1 MNKHHPFHPIIYVRG
16 FAATMPEIEETV
28 ADPFMGFNIGST
40 KARRL
45 DDGTLQRFYFESPL
59 VRFFSEHEYDD
70 VYDAGMD
77 QIIDPRAARSDI
89 AYRCLVIHRYYDSSS
104 ESFGDNKMQ
113 PIEEFA
119 IGLSNLIARVRDK
132 VCAKNPDG
140 SFVNDVAPEDFRV
153 YLVAHSMGGLVCRA
167 FLQNKKLDPAQT
179 ARCVDKMFTY
189 ATPHGGID
197 LRVVGNVPGWSIF
210 GEATN
215 FNRERMAGYLGMPGA
230 QDVSEVRGFPAD
242 YIFNLVGT
250 NSSDYLVAHG
260 ISRWAAG
267 EDSDGLVRIER
278 ATTHEYRKSF
288 ETGEIAD
295 IQSPRA
301 FAHRSHSGHYGI
313 VNSEEGYQNLVRFLF
328 GQLRVDGFLEIQE
341 LTLPDAVEQA
351 RARGARIRAS
361 YEFEVIVAVRGVEWH
376 LHRRTVREHS
386 AIFCTF
392 DQLFPPPDPNG
403 KVPPARTPRL
413 FSLFLDLTRRANVER
428 SSISFAFDL
437 AALIPDYTINHV
449 LKRDDHYEGGRMFL
463 DRIIIEATP
472 PAEDER
478 INDFGQ
484 WQIAWGLQSQSPNAA
499 PNSVETFDPLPDE
512 KGHGFSLQLPQYAS
526 PPSMKA
532 RLRIEVRRWNRAP
545 RETE

>member
-1 MNKHHPFHPIIYVRG
+1 
-16 FAATMPEIEETV
+16 
-28 ADPFMGFNIGST
+28 
-40 KARRL
+40 
-45 DDGTLQRFYFESPL
+45 
-59 VRFFSEHEYDD
+59 
-70 VYDAGMD
+70 
-77 QIIDPRAARSDI
+77 
-89 AYRCLVIHRYYDSSS
+89 
-104 ESFGDNKMQ
+104 
-113 PIEEFA
+113 
-119 IGLSNLIARVRDK
+119 
-132 VCAKNPDG
+132 
-140 SFVNDVAPEDFRV
+140 
-153 YLVAHSMGGLVCRA
+153 
-167 FLQNKKLDPAQT
+167 
-179 ARCVDKMFTY
+179 MFTY

-230 QDVSEVRGFPAD
+230 QDVSEVRRFPAD

-288 ETGEIAD
+288 EPARLQISSHRVLSPIAA
-295 IQSPRA
+295 IPATTASSIPRKAIKTWSAFYSVSCAWTAFSRFKSLRCQTLSSRQSARRQDPCVVRV
-301 FAHRSHSGHYGI
+301 RSH
-313 VNSEEGYQNLVRFLF
+313 
-328 GQLRVDGFLEIQE
+328 
-341 LTLPDAVEQA
+341 
-351 RARGARIRAS
+351 
-361 YEFEVIVAVRGVEWH
+361 VAVRGVEWH

-449 LKRDDHYEGGRMFL
+449 LKRGR
-463 DRIIIEATP
+463 
-472 PAEDER
+472 
-478 INDFGQ
+478 
-484 WQIAWGLQSQSPNAA
+484 
-499 PNSVETFDPLPDE
+499 
-512 KGHGFSLQLPQYAS
+512 SL
-526 PPSMKA
+526 
-532 RLRIEVRRWNRAP
+532 
-545 RETE
+545 

>member
-16 FAATMPEIEETV
+16 FAATMSEIEETV

-45 DDGTLQRFYFESPL
+45 DNGTLQRFYFESPL

-77 QIIDPRAARSDI
+77 QIIDPRAAGGDI

-104 ESFGDNKMQ
+104 QSFGDNKIQ

-119 IGLSNLIARVRDK
+119 IALSNLIAQVRDK
-132 VCAKNPDG
+132 VCANPANEVT
-140 SFVNDVAPEDFRV
+140 SEEFRC

-167 FLQNKKLDPAQT
+167 FLQNRKLDPADT

-197 LRVVGNVPGWSIF
+197 LRIIGNVPGWGIF
-210 GEATN
+210 GDATN

-230 QDVSEVRGFPAD
+230 EDVSEVREFPAEH
-242 YIFNLVGT
+242 IFNLVGT
-250 NSSDYLVAHG
+250 NSTDYVVAHG

-278 ATTHEYRKSF
+278 ATTHGYRKSF
-288 ETGEIAD
+288 HTGEITD

-301 FAHRSHSGHYGI
+301 FVHRSHSGHYGI
-313 VNSEEGYQNLVRFLF
+313 VNSEEGYQNLIRFLF

-341 LTLPDAVEQA
+341 LTLPEAVEQA
-351 RARGARIRAS
+351 RANGARIRAS

-392 DQLFPPPDPNG
+392 DQLFPPPAANG
-403 KVPPARTPRL
+403 EVPPARTPRL
-413 FSLFLDLTRRANVER
+413 FSLFLDLTRRANLER
-428 SSISFAFDL
+428 RSISFAFDL
-437 AALIPDYTINHV
+437 AVMVPDYTINHV
-449 LKRDDHYEGGRMFL
+449 LKRDDHYEGGRMFQ

-472 PAEDER
+472 PADEGQM
-478 INDFGQ
+478 NDIGR
-484 WQIAWGLQSQSPNAA
+484 WNITWGLQSQSPNAA
-499 PNSVETFDPLPDE
+499 PNPIDEFDPLPDE

-526 PPSMKA
+526 PPSMRA
-532 RLRIEVRRWNRAP
+532 RLRVEVRHWNITP